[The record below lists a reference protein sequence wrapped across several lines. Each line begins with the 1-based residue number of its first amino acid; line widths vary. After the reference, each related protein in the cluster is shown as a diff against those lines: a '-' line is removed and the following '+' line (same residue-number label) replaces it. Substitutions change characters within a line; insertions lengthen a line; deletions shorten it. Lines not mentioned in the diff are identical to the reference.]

1 MQIKKMKVFEV
12 RHAGLAQMLQL
23 RWQLLARL
31 QKRLSFY
38 VLMSIV

>member
-1 MQIKKMKVFEV
+1 MQTEKIKGLEV

-31 QKRLSFY
+31 QKRLSYY